1 VVWVQGEHDVATAA
15 NVSGS
20 IAQAARLDDF
30 DLVVDL
36 SGITF
41 MDASTIGAIV
51 ANHNRLLG
59 RSHSLSVRAPSPLA
73 RRLLTTCD
81 LAFLID
87 DFPAAPSRNHAAVT
101 SQSRG
106 SHARGGHSKEEERR
120 PDMGGSTKKAKGRV
134 KQAAGAITGDKKLK
148 REGKADE
155 RVGNLQNKTEDAADA
170 VHDKVDEVI
179 EKVSR
184 KK

>member
-1 VVWVQGEHDVATAA
+1 VVWVGGEHDSATAM
-15 NVSGS
+15 NVSS
-20 IAQAARLDDF
+20 RIAQAARLDDS

-36 SGITF
+36 SSITF

-51 ANHNRLLG
+51 ASHNRLLG

-73 RRLLTTCD
+73 RRLLTMCE

-87 DFPAAPSRNHAAVT
+87 DLPATGRTHAAVT
-101 SQSRG
+101 PPSRG
-106 SHARGGHSKEEERR
+106 GHARGGHSKEDERR

-134 KQAAGAITGDKKLK
+134 KQAAGAITGDKSLK